1 MISEIIFF
9 CYGDS
14 NKSMTWSNVP
24 YLFTKT
30 LISKRI
36 IIHRVDISPNKY
48 IGWIYN
54 KFIYPITKKTGNYC
68 SFRYSK
74 ILSRYTNDLIK
85 RSVLKYPN
93 ADYCIFTSFDYYN
106 KFSDIK
112 TLLFCDWT
120 YDVLINERLGRK
132 ATKKEERFLVQQK
145 EAITSADFVVSI
157 FPECAKHIRQTYPKA
172 NVKYIDGYVINS
184 FYEGHIDY
192 DDIVHRKKSS
202 KTILFIGTKK
212 YKETALKIIEALKL
226 LSEKGLNLPLN
237 IIGMTDKE
245 FKNYS
250 DLNIN
255 CYGYL
260 RKDVSEEC
268 KMYYNILLNS
278 SVVVNCDPLW
288 GGISSIVEAMYFYT
302 PIVVA
307 PYNDFTKLFGKD
319 IPFGEYNQEYSSE
332 CIAGNISKIIQSED
346 YNKYCLTAHNAVKN
360 FTWNTYVDKLLNII
374 DDDK

>member
-1 MISEIIFF
+1 MINEIIFF

-14 NKSMTWSNVP
+14 SKSSTWSNVP

-30 LISKRI
+30 LIDKGI
-36 IIHRVDISPNKY
+36 IIHRVDISPNRY
-48 IGWIYN
+48 VAWLYN
-54 KFIYPITKKTGNYC
+54 KIIYSITKKIGNYC

-74 ILSRYTNDLIK
+74 ILSIYTDHLIK

-132 ATKKEERFLVQQK
+132 TTKKDERFLVQQK
-145 EAITSADFVVSI
+145 EAIISAEFVVSI
-157 FPECAKHIRQTYPKA
+157 FPECATHIRQLYPNA

-184 FYEGHIDY
+184 FYEGHLDCN
-192 DDIVHRKKSS
+192 DIVHRKKSS

-212 YKETALKIIEALKL
+212 YKKAALKLIDALKL
-226 LSEKGLNLPLN
+226 LSDEDPSLSLD

-245 FKNYS
+245 FKDYR

-260 RKDVSEEC
+260 KKDVSEEC
-268 KMYYNILLNS
+268 RMYYNVLLNS
-278 SVVVNCDPLW
+278 SVIVNCDPLW
-288 GGISSIVEAMYFYT
+288 GGISSIVEAMFFYT
-302 PIVVA
+302 PVIVA

-319 IPFGEYNQEYSSE
+319 ITFGEYNEEYSSE
-332 CIAGNISKIIQSED
+332 CIARNISKIIHSEE
-346 YNKYCLTAHNAVKN
+346 YNEYCLTAHNAVKN
-360 FTWNTYVDKLLNII
+360 FTWNAYVDKLLNII
-374 DDDK
+374 DNDK